1 MQGYHSL
8 SKQERR
14 YQFFY
19 LLGLLALV
27 LLVLS
32 LLFLRKFDSPFA
44 RDGALSLQML
54 EQRNKFTARQ
64 AAVSP
69 LVENTFRKIIVLSKD
84 SVQPFVESDIKTS
97 INEVANAFE
106 GVEIYDSRK
115 EDYYQIAQFMKMYF
129 SDKVLVAKKTENI
142 ARFEKELNEC
152 LSGFKDNQQRLS
164 QMKNAMLSRS
174 AK

>member
-27 LLVLS
+27 LLVMS
-32 LLFLRKFDSPFA
+32 LLFLRKFDSPFS
-44 RDGALSLQML
+44 RTNVLSLQML
-54 EQRNKFTARQ
+54 EQRNKFAARQ
-64 AAVSP
+64 AAVVP
-69 LVENTFRKIIVLSKD
+69 IVDNTFRKISVLSRD
-84 SVQPFVESDIKTS
+84 SIQPFTESDIKTS

-106 GVEIYDSRK
+106 GVDIYDNRK
-115 EDYYQIAQFMKMYF
+115 EGYYQIAQFMKMYF
-129 SDKVLVAKKTENI
+129 DDKVLVAKKTENI

-164 QMKNAMLSRS
+164 QMKNAILSRS
-174 AK
+174 AQ